1 MAFGRDR
8 PSALSLLR
16 QLGRLPDTLLA
27 PARLHNHS
35 KHRPFDANGMR
46 RRPRLA
52 QSDREGTV
60 KQGRTQVMSARVSPR
75 PNCERYRLHF

>member
-46 RRPRLA
+46 DP
-52 QSDREGTV
+52 G
-60 KQGRTQVMSARVSPR
+60 SPSQITR
-75 PNCERYRLHF
+75 GPLSKAEHRSCLRG